1 MVEGFCC
8 QKAKCWLLF
17 VSAVVLFCGGCV
29 GAAGS
34 GNKSSGSS
42 NAPAVT
48 ITSPASGAAVSGTI
62 TVTTSVSANTI
73 SVQLKADGANVGA
86 AVASAPF
93 PLSLD
98 TTTLANGNHS
108 LTAVASDSAGQTTT
122 SAAVSIKVSNTS
134 GTPPSVSITSP
145 SSGATVSGTIAV
157 TTNVSANTISVQLKA
172 DGANVGAAVT
182 SAPFSL
188 SLNTTTLANGSH
200 TLTAVASDAAG
211 QTAASAAVSILVSNG
226 GLTPSGPITIS
237 GQTGTVI
244 KNLHVSNPNGD
255 CVTITNSS
263 SITLEQSE
271 IGPCSGNGVVING
284 GDTISVL
291 DNYIHPEGALAGCCD
306 VTDGIFA
313 SGSSNL
319 TIQGNVI
326 AYGEANI
333 EANIQTN
340 LKVVGNFLLNPRG
353 GANSRGQNVQV
364 WNNSTTVLVQNN
376 YGLSSTDTTVYAFA
390 ELQEDSINFGA
401 DPGGPYTNGVV
412 AQNNYVTGGHSNSG
426 CGIIA
431 DTGANSVQFLTN
443 VIIDSGQC
451 GIGIADGTNQVVDS
465 NKILNTTPVI
475 GGGNTAVYVWK
486 VTSSDPPCGPVQI
499 SNNIASAVDT
509 NGNPNSFFSGG
520 GCGTVT
526 LTNNTFDAA
535 AAQMLS
541 PAAQKLPPPAIPPL
555 PAVCVMASPFS
566 NNTAFPPCG

>member
-1 MVEGFCC
+1 MVEGCCC

-73 SVQLKADGANVGA
+73 SVQLKADGTNVGA

-182 SAPFSL
+182 SAPFPL
-188 SLNTTTLANGSH
+188 SLDTTTLANGSH

-443 VIIDSGQC
+443 VIVDSGQC